1 MAKQICWSI
10 PSRTRLP
17 SKPAEAAP
25 ADRYVTAEQFRD
37 RFTGAELAAILAA
50 QQTDAQIAQFLYLVA
65 TATGP
70 FSLDDPRVVAGLPYL
85 VSKGLIAANRP
96 ENPRMTTSSSWRPN
110 LSGVQRTR
118 REVLRPDVS
127 LSASVLCA

>member
-1 MAKQICWSI
+1 MTTTYTNTAAGYAQAVAEHGEDNLLIDPFAGTI
-10 PSRTRLP
+10 TV
-17 SKPAEAAP
+17 KPAEAAP

-37 RFTGAELAAILAA
+37 RFTGAELAARLAA

-85 VSKGLIAANRP
+85 VSKGLIASNRP
-96 ENPRMTTSSSWRPN
+96 GQIR
-110 LSGVQRTR
+110 
-118 REVLRPDVS
+118 
-127 LSASVLCA
+127 A

>member
-1 MAKQICWSI
+1 MTTYPNTAAGYAQAIADHGESNLLVDPFAHTI
-10 PSRTRLP
+10 TV
-17 SKPAEAAP
+17 KPAEAAP

-37 RFTGAELAAILAA
+37 RFTGAEMAAILAA

-85 VSKGLIAANRP
+85 VSKGLIASNRP
-96 ENPRMTTSSSWRPN
+96 GQIR
-110 LSGVQRTR
+110 
-118 REVLRPDVS
+118 
-127 LSASVLCA
+127 A

>member
-1 MAKQICWSI
+1 MTTYPNTAAGYAQAIADHGESNLLVDPFAHTI
-10 PSRTRLP
+10 TV
-17 SKPAEAAP
+17 KPAEAAP
-25 ADRYVTAEQFRD
+25 AYRYVTAEQFRD
-37 RFTGAELAAILAA
+37 RFTSAELSAILAA

-96 ENPRMTTSSSWRPN
+96 EEI
-110 LSGVQRTR
+110 
-118 REVLRPDVS
+118 RE
-127 LSASVLCA
+127 

>member
-1 MAKQICWSI
+1 MTTTYPNTAAGYAQAIADHGESNLLVDPFADTI
-10 PSRTRLP
+10 TV
-17 SKPAEAAP
+17 KPAEEAAP

-37 RFTGAELAAILAA
+37 RFTGAELAAILAE
-50 QQTDAQIAQFLYLVA
+50 QQTDAQIAQFLYLVV

-96 ENPRMTTSSSWRPN
+96 EKI
-110 LSGVQRTR
+110 
-118 REVLRPDVS
+118 RE
-127 LSASVLCA
+127 

>member
-1 MAKQICWSI
+1 MAI
-10 PSRTRLP
+10 TRYTY
-17 SKPAEAAP
+17 SDANIAIAEATPKPREVWINGPIEVVVRTGADMQQT

-37 RFTGAELAAILAA
+37 RFTSAELSAILAA

-96 ENPRMTTSSSWRPN
+96 EEI
-110 LSGVQRTR
+110 
-118 REVLRPDVS
+118 RE
-127 LSASVLCA
+127 

>member
-1 MAKQICWSI
+1 MTTTYPNTAAGYAQAVADHGESNLLVDPFADTI
-10 PSRTRLP
+10 TV
-17 SKPAEAAP
+17 KPAEAAP

-37 RFTGAELAAILAA
+37 RFTGAEMAAILAA

-85 VSKGLIAANRP
+85 VSKGLIASNRP
-96 ENPRMTTSSSWRPN
+96 GQIR
-110 LSGVQRTR
+110 
-118 REVLRPDVS
+118 
-127 LSASVLCA
+127 A

>member
-1 MAKQICWSI
+1 MTTYPNTAAGYAQAVADHGGANLLVDPFAHTI
-10 PSRTRLP
+10 TV
-17 SKPAEAAP
+17 KPAEAAP

-37 RFTGAELAAILAA
+37 RFTGAEMAAILAA

-85 VSKGLIAANRP
+85 VSKGLLTADRP
-96 ENPRMTTSSSWRPN
+96 GQIR
-110 LSGVQRTR
+110 
-118 REVLRPDVS
+118 
-127 LSASVLCA
+127 A